1 MREENAGTDLSQANI
16 ALIPAKAARC
26 SGRSSFAVP
35 RFPVDD
41 LRVESTEDAYLGML
55 GWVDGGKKAAYSG
68 AMPLIFQEQTFSEL
82 ADSAG

>member
-1 MREENAGTDLSQANI
+1 M

-41 LRVESTEDAYLGML
+41 LRVESTEDAYRGML

-68 AMPLIFQEQTFSEL
+68 AMPLIFWGQTFRTISQRWVNGL
-82 ADSAG
+82 AIRFR